1 MGGQRLVRAVHRQ
14 DVTLGSLDKRLRGV
28 TIAAEVPVMVGRSGG
43 RAAVMGQLPES
54 VSTEREVHS
63 FVESLLSHG
72 QIELADSGRRPRA
85 AVAEA
90 ASAKKPVSR
99 ETHRV
104 KTVGGKKVL
113 ERIRFHCR
121 LD

>member
-1 MGGQRLVRAVHRQ
+1 M
-14 DVTLGSLDKRLRGV
+14 DEP
-28 TIAAEVPVMVGRSGG
+28 IP
-43 RAAVMGQLPES
+43 
-54 VSTEREVHS
+54 REVQAYYAQGGETRRL
-63 FVESLLSHG
+63 FQGHG